1 MAWLRKSGMWF
12 ALAAL
17 LLLPATA
24 MAKGEKTD
32 PEDAK
37 QYIEKLGDEAL
48 GILGD
53 NNVDLATRE
62 GKVRTLMEDNLDLPL
77 LGRFVLGRHWRAASP
92 EQQEE
97 YLALFEEFVL
107 QTYTRRLGGY
117 SGQEFTVTG
126 ARSVGKRGDALVNT
140 EITESGAPPIK
151 AGWRVKT
158 TNGEKRIVDVMV
170 EGTSM
175 AATQRSEFDA
185 IVRRD
190 GVDGL
195 IEVLR
200 VKVTKAPVQS

>member
-1 MAWLRKSGMWF
+1 MAWLRNSGIWF

-32 PEDAK
+32 PDDAK
-37 QYIEKLGDEAL
+37 QYIEVLGKEAL

-53 NNVDLATRE
+53 NSVDLATRE
-62 GKVRTLMEDNLDLPL
+62 SKVRGLMEENLDLPL
-77 LGRFVLGRHWRAASP
+77 LGRFVLGRHWRGASP

-117 SGQEFTVTG
+117 SGQSFSVTS
-126 ARSVGKRGDALVNT
+126 ARPVGKRGDALVDT
-140 EITESGAPPIK
+140 EITEQGTPPIK

-158 TNGEKRIVDVMV
+158 TKGQKRIVDVMV

-200 VKVTKAPVQS
+200 VKVTKAPAQS

>member
-1 MAWLRKSGMWF
+1 MAWMRKSGIWF

-17 LLLPATA
+17 LLLPASA

-32 PEDAK
+32 PEEAK
-37 QYIEKLGDEAL
+37 QYIEELGQDAL

-53 NNVDLATRE
+53 NSVDLATRE
-62 GKVRTLMEDNLDLPL
+62 DNVRALMEENLNMPL

-97 YLALFEEFVL
+97 YQALFKEFVL

-117 SGQEFTVTG
+117 SGQQFAVTN
-126 ARSVGKRGDALVNT
+126 ARSVGKRGDALVDT

-158 TNGEKRIVDVMV
+158 TNGKKQIIDVMV

-200 VKVTKAPVQS
+200 VKVTKAPAQS